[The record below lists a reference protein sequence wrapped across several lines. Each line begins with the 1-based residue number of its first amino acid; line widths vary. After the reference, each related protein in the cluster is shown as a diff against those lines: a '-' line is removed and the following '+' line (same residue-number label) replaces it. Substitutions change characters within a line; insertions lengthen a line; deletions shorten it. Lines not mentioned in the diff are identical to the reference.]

1 MFRLILIVIVVALIL
16 ALLMRRR
23 EQPPPLLDE
32 VRPLERERV
41 RQELEAGEEIGDRL
55 PPDPGGSDSR

>member
-23 EQPPPLLDE
+23 RPPPPLLHE
-32 VRPLERERV
+32 IRPLEREAV
-41 RQELEAGEEIGDRL
+41 RQELEAEEKIEVRL